1 MNLSGIENDKKLNSS
16 KEKQISSIKMKKY
29 FFPFLSLREL
39 VSLNDLKHQINY
51 HNIRMQNN
59 NFRNFHTTVLK
70 KNLKENVD
78 FSSLY
83 KVSTE
88 QKAKKIKFPNLK
100 QKEKIVKLYMDPHT
114 ISYLNNESINNK
126 AKNNKV
132 ENIYNNYK
140 NTSNKFNM
148 SNLSTSGNVSFSFN
162 SKKFSNLNKFNS
174 YSIDYS
180 INNSYLKSNINA
192 NNSNNTFV
200 NNSYENNINQLI
212 EFSPNNKINDFEKI
226 LNNSDNNTHKIKEN
240 ANKIFLSNLNPI
252 YTLLKKEFLTEFKRK
267 TKDMSILK
275 FIYNRK
281 KKDIEIEEE
290 RRATNQE
297 NQDLNFHHLKILI
310 SLFNKFYDTRHE
322 YMDYLKQTIAEDK
335 KQNKK
340 LYEDKITLMNDIF
353 IIRHKTLKLENK
365 FKKYLNDK
373 YFLLSVKNH
382 SFQLDKFT
390 QEDQED
396 YKNDLNKLDI
406 LNFMLKVTAQE
417 CDIKENDNEKEIKKI
432 DIKEIKSKNLK
443 FFNNRKRNSIFFNQ
457 NKAIKSFKKA
467 NQKVQQLRHYS
478 LPTLTDNQREIVKA
492 GFRAIP
498 VYSHEED
505 FNRDLQHASKN
516 IQFSLMEYNKISRE
530 LEIMRNDLKQ
540 NKLEIKNI
548 QDFQD
553 FMNNEIK
560 LNNKK
565 LENLKALNNN
575 LENYKKYLKMIKV
588 IDLNKGKINIK
599 LWKIINNID
608 NSKDDLLNEYLSDTE
623 KTTELRKLYY
633 IEKTIE
639 FLLKFKE
646 IQRINNSKNFEIIEN
661 KIEQENRIRALRAKQ
676 ENNIKKIN
684 SIIKKVINKNKK
696 PIFVMRRKVD
706 YGYNPESQMKK
717 KPKIFNT
724 TNYFENF
731 DLDLI

>member
-1 MNLSGIENDKKLNSS
+1 MNLSEIENDKKLNSS
-16 KEKQISSIKMKKY
+16 NGKQLSSNRMKKY
-29 FFPFLSLREL
+29 FFPFLSLKEL
-39 VSLNDLKHQINY
+39 VSLNELKHQINY
-51 HNIRMQNN
+51 HNVRMQNN
-59 NFRNFHTTVLK
+59 NFKNFHTTVLK

-78 FSSLY
+78 FSSLH
-83 KVSTE
+83 KISSE
-88 QKAKKIKFPNLK
+88 QKSRKMKFPNLK
-100 QKEKIVKLYMDPHT
+100 QKDKIVKLYMYPNT

-126 AKNNKV
+126 AKNNKI

-140 NTSNKFNM
+140 NISNKINM

-162 SKKFSNLNKFNS
+162 SKKFSNLNKLNS
-174 YSIDYS
+174 HSIDFS
-180 INNSYLKSNINA
+180 TNNSYQKSNINI

-200 NNSYENNINQLI
+200 NNSYENKYQLI
-212 EFSPNNKINDFEKI
+212 DLSPNNRINDFENI
-226 LNNSDNNTHKIKEN
+226 INNSDNNIRKIKES
-240 ANKIFLSNLNPI
+240 ANKIFLSHLNPI

-267 TKDMSILK
+267 TKDMSILR
-275 FIYNRK
+275 FIYRRK
-281 KKDIEIEEE
+281 KKDMEIEEE

-297 NQDLNFHHLKILI
+297 NQELNFHHLKLLI
-310 SLFNKFYDTRHE
+310 SLFNKYYDTKYE
-322 YMDYLKQTIAEDK
+322 YVDYLKKTIVKDK
-335 KQNKK
+335 KQNQK

-365 FKKYLNDK
+365 FKNYLNDK

-382 SFQLDKFT
+382 SFKLDKFSP
-390 QEDQED
+390 EDQED

-417 CDIKENDNEKEIKKI
+417 CDTKENENEKETKKI
-432 DIKEIKSKNLK
+432 DIKEIQSKKIILFK
-443 FFNNRKRNSIFFNQ
+443 NRNRNSIFFNE
-457 NKAIKSFKKA
+457 NKTIKSFKKV
-467 NQKVQQLRHYS
+467 NQKVQNLRHYS
-478 LPTLTDNQREIVKA
+478 LPTLTDTQRQIVKT

-498 VYSHEED
+498 VYKHEED
-505 FNRDLQHASKN
+505 FNIDLQQASKN
-516 IQFSLMEYNKISRE
+516 IQFSLMEYNKVSRE
-530 LEIMRNDLKQ
+530 LQIMRNELKQ

-553 FMNNEIK
+553 YIHNEIII
-560 LNNKK
+560 NNKK
-565 LENLKALNNN
+565 LENLKTLNNN

-599 LWKIINNID
+599 LRKIINNI
-608 NSKDDLLNEYLSDTE
+608 NNCNDDLLNEYLSDTE
-623 KTTELRKLYY
+623 KITELNKLYY

-639 FLLKFKE
+639 YLLKFKE
-646 IQRINNSKNFEIIEN
+646 MQKINNSKNFEIIEN

-676 ENNIKKIN
+676 ENNLKKIN

-696 PIFVMRRKVD
+696 PIFIMRRKVD
-706 YGYNPESQMKK
+706 LGYNPENHKKK

>member
-59 NFRNFHTTVLK
+59 NFINFHTTVLK

-78 FSSLY
+78 FSSL
-83 KVSTE
+83 KRISSE

-100 QKEKIVKLYMDPHT
+100 PQDKIVKVYMNPHT
-114 ISYLNNESINNK
+114 ISYLNYKSINDK

-148 SNLSTSGNVSFSFN
+148 SNLSTSGNVSFSIN
-162 SKKFSNLNKFNS
+162 SKKFSNLNKLNS
-174 YSIDYS
+174 HSIDCS
-180 INNSYLKSNINA
+180 INNSYQKSNINI

-200 NNSYENNINQLI
+200 NNSYENKYQLI

-226 LNNSDNNTHKIKEN
+226 LNNSDNNTHKIEESV
-240 ANKIFLSNLNPI
+240 NKIFLSNLNPI

-267 TKDMSILK
+267 TKDLSILR
-275 FIYNRK
+275 FIYNMK
-281 KKDIEIEEE
+281 KKDMEIEEE
-290 RRATNQE
+290 RIATNQE
-297 NQDLNFHHLKILI
+297 NQELNFHNLKLLI
-310 SLFNKFYDTRHE
+310 FLFNKFYDTKYE
-322 YMDYLKQTIAEDK
+322 YMDYLKKTIVEDK
-335 KQNKK
+335 KQNQQ

-353 IIRHKTLKLENK
+353 MIRHKTLKLENK
-365 FKKYLNDK
+365 FKNYLNDK

-382 SFQLDKFT
+382 SFKLDKFT

-417 CDIKENDNEKEIKKI
+417 CDTKENDNEKEPKKI
-432 DIKEIKSKNLK
+432 DIKELHSKRLILFK
-443 FFNNRKRNSIFFNQ
+443 NRNRNSIFFNE
-457 NKAIKSFKKA
+457 NKAFKSFKKA
-467 NQKVQQLRHYS
+467 NQKVQNLRHYS
-478 LPTLTDNQREIVKA
+478 LPALTDTQKQIVKT

-498 VYSHEED
+498 VYKHEED
-505 FNRDLQHASKN
+505 FNRDLQQASKN
-516 IQFSLMEYNKISRE
+516 IQFSLMEYNKVSRE
-530 LEIMRNDLKQ
+530 LQIMRNDLKQ
-540 NKLEIKNI
+540 NILEIQNI
-548 QDFQD
+548 KDFQD
-553 FMNNEIK
+553 YMNNEIK
-560 LNNKK
+560 INNKK
-565 LENLKALNNN
+565 LENLKALYNN

-599 LWKIINNID
+599 LRKIINNID
-608 NSKDDLLNEYLSDTE
+608 NSNDELLNEYLSVTE
-623 KTTELRKLYY
+623 KTTELSKLYY

-646 IQRINNSKNFEIIEN
+646 TQKVNNSKNFEIIEN
-661 KIEQENRIRALRAKQ
+661 KVEKENRIRALRAKQ
-676 ENNIKKIN
+676 ENNLKKIN
-684 SIIKKVINKNKK
+684 SIIQKVINKNKK

-706 YGYNPESQMKK
+706 FGYNSESHKK
-717 KPKIFNT
+717 KRPKIFNT

>member
-1 MNLSGIENDKKLNSS
+1 MI
-16 KEKQISSIKMKKY
+16 
-29 FFPFLSLREL
+29 
-39 VSLNDLKHQINY
+39 
-51 HNIRMQNN
+51 
-59 NFRNFHTTVLK
+59 LK
-70 KNLKENVD
+70 KK
-78 FSSLY
+78 
-83 KVSTE
+83 
-88 QKAKKIKFPNLK
+88 
-100 QKEKIVKLYMDPHT
+100 
-114 ISYLNNESINNK
+114 
-126 AKNNKV
+126 
-132 ENIYNNYK
+132 
-140 NTSNKFNM
+140 
-148 SNLSTSGNVSFSFN
+148 
-162 SKKFSNLNKFNS
+162 
-174 YSIDYS
+174 
-180 INNSYLKSNINA
+180 
-192 NNSNNTFV
+192 
-200 NNSYENNINQLI
+200 
-212 EFSPNNKINDFEKI
+212 
-226 LNNSDNNTHKIKEN
+226 LNNSDKNTHKNKERV
-240 ANKIFLSNLNPI
+240 NKIFLSNLNPI

-290 RRATNQE
+290 RRATNKE
-297 NQDLNFHHLKILI
+297 NQDLNFHHLKILF
-310 SLFNKFYDTRHE
+310 SLFNKFYDTKHK
-322 YMDYLKQTIAEDK
+322 YMDYLNQIIVEDK
-335 KQNKK
+335 KQNQK

-396 YKNDLNKLDI
+396 YKKDLNKLDI

-417 CDIKENDNEKEIKKI
+417 CEIKENDNEKETKKI
-432 DIKEIKSKNLK
+432 DIKEIKSKKLK
-443 FFNNRKRNSIFFNQ
+443 LIKNRKRNSIFFNE
-457 NKAIKSFKKA
+457 NKAIKSFKKT
-467 NQKVQQLRHYS
+467 NQKFQHLRHYS
-478 LPTLTDNQREIVKA
+478 LPALTENQRQIVKA

-498 VYSHEED
+498 VYRREED
-505 FNRDLQHASKN
+505 FNRDLQQASKN
-516 IQFSLMEYNKISRE
+516 IQFSLMEYNIISRE
-530 LEIMRNDLKQ
+530 LQIMRNDLKQ
-540 NKLEIKNI
+540 NKLDIKNME
-548 QDFQD
+548 DFQD
-553 FMNNEIK
+553 FMNNEII

-565 LENLKALNNN
+565 LANLKALNNN

-588 IDLNKGKINIK
+588 IDLNKGEINIK

-623 KTTELRKLYY
+623 KTTELKKLYY

-639 FLLKFKE
+639 YLLKFKE

-661 KIEQENRIRALRAKQ
+661 KVEKENRIRALRAKQ

-706 YGYNPESQMKK
+706 FGYNPESHRNK